1 MLPSPQFESLRIQED
16 MIILKGDLHEPRLGL
31 KADEISH
38 LGAHVNIYIHLACS
52 INLRRPLVE
61 IAKSIIEPSLELA
74 EIALAST
81 SLERF
86 VYISTAY
93 ANSHLHHRPEEVDTK
108 ITESIYP
115 LRSGGGDSTDLE
127 LKDLHTSGTTP
138 EYGVN
143 NFPFPY
149 CYAKHLTERLLLDR
163 FREKQAGDSLLIVR
177 PSIIGPALREP
188 YPYYEIRR
196 SAPAT
201 NFLAAVTASLSFRMA
216 FSSRLKDPMRQSTLD
231 EIPVDIVVNRI
242 LMHTVHRSHGIV
254 HAVAGARG
262 RHTFGTL
269 WEKAMLFRRLPW
281 YPRPVWLDVD
291 WHSPLLHPIGAAWVI
306 VGTSFLFE
314 DQRVHELWDRMAEE
328 ERAVFPLFLQSAEEF
343 EQVSMRR
350 GRIRN
355 LFEEWLSRKG
365 YPPVLVNFLI
375 SRPSL

>member
-1 MLPSPQFESLRIQED
+1 
-16 MIILKGDLHEPRLGL
+16 MIILNGDLTEPHLGL
-31 KADEISH
+31 KADEISG
-38 LGAHVNIYIHLACS
+38 LEADVNIYIHLACS

-61 IAKSIIEPSLELA
+61 IAKSIIEPTLELA
-74 EIALAST
+74 EIALASA

-93 ANSHLHHRPEEVDTK
+93 ANSHLHHRQGEVDTK
-108 ITESIYP
+108 VTESIHP

-127 LKDLHTSGTTP
+127 LNDLHTSGTTP
-138 EYGVN
+138 EYGFN

-149 CYAKHLTERLLLDR
+149 TYAKHLTERLLLDR
-163 FREKQAGDSLLIVR
+163 FRDKQVSDSLLIVR

-201 NFLAAVTASLSFRMA
+201 NFLAAVVASLSVRMA
-216 FSSRLKDPMRQSTLD
+216 FSSRLGDPMRQSTLD
-231 EIPVDIVVNRI
+231 EVPVDIVVNRI
-242 LMHTVHRSHGIV
+242 LMHTAHRSHGIV
-254 HAVAGARG
+254 HAVAGATG
-262 RHTFGTL
+262 RHTFETL
-269 WEKAMLFRRLPW
+269 WQKAMSMRRLPW
-281 YPRPVWLDVD
+281 HPRLVWLDVD
-291 WHSPLLHPIGAAWVI
+291 WHSPLLHDIGAAWVI

-314 DQRVHELWDRMAEE
+314 DERVNEVWDRMADE
-328 ERAVFPLFLQSAEEF
+328 ERAVFPLLMRSAEEF

-365 YPPVLVNFLI
+365 LPLVLVHCLI
-375 SRPSL
+375 GRPIR